1 MNMEVLAGISPRA
14 DWRDPENYR
23 TVQRYD
29 VFGWAG
35 EWLLRNRKF
44 LSDLLKAPCLLSFG
58 DRAPVIEC
66 PDADCFTRWGACC
79 CLIDGQP
86 VLCWSPERNPLV
98 LELDAVAAACRE
110 AGFDCKDC
118 PLLKAV
124 MRMGAEDQHV
134 LFSDG
139 ARHLQLALSGADVL
153 DGPLLLRCTLCGIEE
168 FETKAILLRHLCGLY
183 RHRRFLACLYPVER
197 RARRWAE
204 MLRAWDGADAGASQ
218 RDIAAVLFGERAA
231 TESWDDLY
239 RTRIQRLLRGARRM
253 VEGGY
258 LKLLGRVREG
268 EDDLKGAKG

>member
-1 MNMEVLAGISPRA
+1 MRA
-14 DWRDPENYR
+14 HKARVCGVAHDDGLGALEHHRR
-23 TVQRYD
+23 
-29 VFGWAG
+29 
-35 EWLLRNRKF
+35 LSLSLR
-44 LSDLLKAPCLLSFG
+44 A
-58 DRAPVIEC
+58 
-66 PDADCFTRWGACC
+66 
-79 CLIDGQP
+79 Q
-86 VLCWSPERNPLV
+86 
-98 LELDAVAAACRE
+98 
-110 AGFDCKDC
+110 
-118 PLLKAV
+118 
-124 MRMGAEDQHV
+124 
-134 LFSDG
+134 
-139 ARHLQLALSGADVL
+139 
-153 DGPLLLRCTLCGIEE
+153 PLLLRCTLCGIEE